1 MAVKLPIVSIVGR
14 QNVGKS
20 TLFNALIKDKKSIV
34 DSFPGLTRDII
45 SNNIL
50 YNDISFTI
58 CDTPGLDLTSAS
70 ELSETIIEN
79 AKNHLKKTDVII
91 FIMEYPAPTPFDYDL
106 AEIVRKMNKPTI
118 IAANKMDS
126 GDQLEVM
133 TNFYEMGIKEIIP
146 VSAVRRFNINLLL
159 DNIIKLL
166 PAKKNTTKGFDLKIT
181 IVGRPNSGKS
191 TLLNAFMG
199 YERSVVSDIPGTTR
213 DSVDDFFTFH
223 GKNIQIIDTAG
234 IRRKSKINENIEFYS
249 FTRTVEAIRRSDVV
263 IHLIDAV
270 MGLTDNDKK
279 ISDEIIKARKPI
291 IIALNKWDAV
301 KKNDKTFDQ
310 FKEKLI
316 FQFYK
321 AEDFPI
327 ISISAIEKKRINKLL
342 ETAITLKD
350 NANKRIDTP
359 TLNKIMAGIKN
370 LSKIPQL
377 GEKIKVYYAVQ
388 IDTTPPQFKFF
399 VNNAEFFKKDIIRYF
414 EKELQKA
421 FQLEGIPIII
431 HIEGKKKREKNSRK

>member
-1 MAVKLPIVSIVGR
+1 MSNKLPIVSIVGR

-34 DSFPGLTRDII
+34 DSFPGLTIDII
-45 SNNIL
+45 SKNIL
-50 YNDISFTI
+50 HDGISFTL
-58 CDTPGLDLTSAS
+58 CDTPGLDLASAS

-79 AKNHLKKTDVII
+79 AKNHLKKSDVII
-91 FIMEYPAPTPFDYDL
+91 FIMEYPAPASFDYDL

-133 TNFYEMGIKEIIP
+133 SNFYEMGIKEIIP

-159 DNIIKLL
+159 DNIIKLI
-166 PAKKNTTKGFDLKIT
+166 PSKKSTIMGFDLKIA

-199 YERSVVSDIPGTTR
+199 YERSVVSNIPGTTR
-213 DSVDDFFTFH
+213 DSVDDIFTYH

-234 IRRKSKINENIEFYS
+234 IRRKNKINENIEYYS
-249 FTRTVEAIRRSDVV
+249 FTRTVESIKRSDVV
-263 IHLIDAV
+263 IHLIDATV
-270 MGLTDNDKK
+270 GLTDNDKK
-279 ISDEIIKARKPI
+279 ISDEILKTRKPI
-291 IIALNKWDAV
+291 IIAMNKWDAV
-301 KKNDKTFDQ
+301 EKNDKTFNQ

-327 ISISAIEKKRINKLL
+327 ISVSSIEKKRINKLI

-350 NANKRIDTP
+350 KANRRIDTS
-359 TLNKIMAGIKN
+359 TLNKVMAGIKN
-370 LSKIPQL
+370 VGKIPQL

-388 IDTTPPQFKFF
+388 VDTTPPQFKFF
-399 VNNAEFFKKDIIRYF
+399 VNNADFFKKDIIRYF

-431 HIEGKKKREKNSRK
+431 HIEGKKKREN

>member
-1 MAVKLPIVSIVGR
+1 MSDKLPIVSIVGR

-34 DSFPGLTRDII
+34 DSFPGLTIDVI

-50 YNDISFTI
+50 YNGIGFTL
-58 CDTPGLDLTSAS
+58 CDTPGLDLASAA
-70 ELSETIIEN
+70 ELSGTIIEN

-91 FIMEYPAPTPFDYDL
+91 FIMEYPSPTPFDYDL
-106 AEIVRKMNKPTI
+106 ADIVRKMDKPTI

-133 TNFYEMGIKEIIP
+133 ANFYEMGIKEIIP

-166 PAKKNTTKGFDLKIT
+166 PAKKSIVREFDLKIA

-213 DSVDDFFTFH
+213 DSVDDFFTYH

-234 IRRKSKINENIEFYS
+234 IRKKSKIHENIEYYS
-249 FTRTVEAIRRSDVV
+249 FTRTVESIKRSDVV
-263 IHLIDAV
+263 IHLIDAT
-270 MGLTDNDKK
+270 MGLTENDKK
-279 ISDEIIKARKPI
+279 ISDEIIKGRKPI
-291 IIALNKWDAV
+291 IIAMNKWDAV

-310 FKEKLI
+310 LKEKLI
-316 FQFYK
+316 FKFYK
-321 AEDFPI
+321 AQDFPI
-327 ISISAIEKKRINKLL
+327 ISISATEKQRINKLL
-342 ETAITLKD
+342 ESAISLKES
-350 NANKRIDTP
+350 ANRRIDTS
-359 TLNKIMAGIKN
+359 TLNKVMAEIKN
-370 LSKIPQL
+370 MGKIPQL
-377 GEKIKVYYAVQ
+377 GEKIKIYYAVQ

-399 VNNAEFFKKDIIRYF
+399 VNNADFFKKDIIRYF

-431 HIEGKKKREKNSRK
+431 HIEGKKKRENSKKN